1 MRTYRPHGFSLVEAS
16 VVLAV
21 ISITLAI
28 GVLSFGGM
36 FARSRVQAAGSEL
49 LVSLAQAR
57 MGAVTDQA
65 SWSLCPSNDGRA
77 CRGDADWSGGWIVFR
92 DPGEL
97 GVPAPG
103 DIQQHVEHD
112 DGPRITGSAGRRLLS
127 FRADGSSAGSNVTL
141 LLCDR
146 DAGVGRK
153 VIVSNAGR
161 ARVAPLADGDP
172 ACAR

>member
-1 MRTYRPHGFSLVEAS
+1 MPTIRQRGFSLVEAS
-16 VVLAV
+16 VVLVV
-21 ISITLAI
+21 ISVTLAI
-28 GVLSFGGM
+28 GVPSFGGL

-65 SWSLCPSNDGRA
+65 SWSLCPSDDGRT
-77 CRGDADWSGGWIVFR
+77 CRGDADWSRGWIVFR
-92 DPGEL
+92 DPAER

-103 DIQQHVEHD
+103 DVQQHVGHD
-112 DGPRITGSAGRRLLS
+112 DGPRITGTAGRRLLS
-127 FRADGSSAGSNVTL
+127 FRADGSSAGSNATL

-146 DAGVGRK
+146 DAPVGRK

-161 ARVAPLADGDP
+161 ARVVALATGDP
-172 ACAR
+172 ACPG